1 MEEIEGVDNVSVF
14 YSGKKVEQMLSTETE
29 MLQKVNHL
37 LEAKILQWYYLTKDE
52 TFASYFE
59 IKVK

>member
-1 MEEIEGVDNVSVF
+1 
-14 YSGKKVEQMLSTETE
+14 MLNTETE

-37 LEAKILQWYYLTKDE
+37 LEAKIMQWYYLTKDE

-59 IKVK
+59 IRVGREGKIK